1 MKYLLPL
8 LFTLPLTLWADSCWK
23 GDQHPDCSEFTPI
36 VPYVYVTPVAPLV
49 PRVPPSYRPRAR
61 YSAPPLVIGVTPN
74 SDSGPTTIM
83 RFPDQGMTH
92 IIQKG
97 KVTTCFTIGENTVVC
112 Q

>member
-1 MKYLLPL
+1 MKYLLL
-8 LFTLPLTLWADSCWK
+8 ILFTLPLTLWADSCWK
-23 GDQHPDCSEFTPI
+23 GDQHPDCSRFTPI
-36 VPYVYVTPVAPLV
+36 VPYVYVTPTAPKV
-49 PRVPPSYRPRAR
+49 SSGHAPRAR
-61 YSAPPLVIGVTPN
+61 YSAPPIAVGVTPN